1 MKLNIKKLE
10 KATPA
15 ILKECATVLIK
26 IVQRNIKNNLFA
38 KAPWGS
44 PLAPDTIKRRA
55 KKRKNGVSIPQIN
68 TPLYETGKFMNEFTQ
83 KTAVW
88 NKVIVYSTGKAKNI
102 IRAFSHYWSSDGK
115 GRNVFRK
122 DQPSGAGGDVEKRL
136 TDIANKRYAK
146 VMRVEAK
153 RFAKQLQRT
162 VK

>member
-1 MKLNIKKLE
+1 
-10 KATPA
+10 
-15 ILKECATVLIK
+15 
-26 IVQRNIKNNLFA
+26 
-38 KAPWGS
+38 
-44 PLAPDTIKRRA
+44 
-55 KKRKNGVSIPQIN
+55 
-68 TPLYETGKFMNEFTQ
+68 MNEFTQ

-88 NKVIVYSTGKAKNI
+88 NKVIVYSTGKAKRI

-115 GRNVFRK
+115 ERNVFRK